1 MAYYDK
7 RGNQPA
13 AAARESAAEL
23 RVGRALPTLDPRNRH
38 TTHYAS
44 TSSGLAAATVRG
56 AFRKRF
62 MAGAATSDVAKAIT
76 TSAT

>member
-23 RVGRALPTLDPRNRH
+23 RMGRALPAPDPRNRH
-38 TTHYAS
+38 TAHYAS

-56 AFRKRF
+56 ASRKRF
-62 MAGAATSDVAKAIT
+62 IAGAATSEVANAIT